1 MVLLR
6 VTIILVSY
14 VLGSVRV
21 NGKKKRT
28 FFNNSSNSFVD
39 AQGYQRF
46 QQQRR
51 HHNMNDENNNMT
63 TDDETNDDNTIPDNP
78 PVSKMTPKDNPVS
91 KLKSGSTTKSE
102 AFANT
107 LE

>member
-1 MVLLR
+1 
-6 VTIILVSY
+6 
-14 VLGSVRV
+14 
-21 NGKKKRT
+21 
-28 FFNNSSNSFVD
+28 
-39 AQGYQRF
+39 
-46 QQQRR
+46 
-51 HHNMNDENNNMT
+51 MNDENNNMT